1 MDSITKKKLKT
12 GTAYKTQITKPDRA
26 FNNNANSSMKK
37 NKQINFNEIESSIR
51 QQQSVARS
59 AKGSNNYDGSSNK
72 IVVSHNKNDK
82 VAY

>member
-51 QQQSVARS
+51 
-59 AKGSNNYDGSSNK
+59 
-72 IVVSHNKNDK
+72 
-82 VAY
+82 